1 MFTMFSKQNRN
12 YYCFKEDG
20 GWVGKE
26 EGQRTLTPEIK
37 VLSDSKL
44 LTFTLMGKRQMGI
57 EGENH
62 LEKREIKH
70 VGRKQRMSENC
81 V

>member
-26 EGQRTLTPEIK
+26 GQRTLTPEIK
-37 VLSDSKL
+37 VLGDSKM